1 MLFCSKEFIFVFL
14 PILLIIYYAV
24 PWRFKNL
31 VVFIGSL
38 IFYAFGELKYI
49 PLILISLVLNYVF
62 ALLIE
67 SKKRGNGYRN
77 KSARNLRICFLV
89 LSLLYNFGMLF
100 IFKYF
105 KFFTGIDNGLTLP
118 LGISFY
124 TFQIVSYVIDVFRD
138 DVKAEKNIVNL
149 GVYLCM
155 FPQLI
160 AGPIVIYSDVEKQ
173 IKKRRHSLDLFQD
186 GIRVFT
192 IGLAFKMIIANVC
205 GMCWNSTQM
214 YGIEGI
220 STPMAWIGMFAYT
233 FQIYFDFYGYS
244 LMAIGLGKM
253 IGFKLPTNF
262 NNPYM
267 ATSVTDFWRRWHI
280 TLSRWFRDYVYI
292 PLGGSR
298 CSMPRTILN
307 MFIVW
312 ALTGLWHGASLN
324 FVLWGL
330 FFFVFLTLEK
340 LGLKKLF
347 DRFPVIGHMYIIF
360 LIPLG
365 WMIFAIENVSDIG
378 LYFTRLF
385 PFFGS
390 STVSH
395 FNNTDYI
402 TAINNYWFFFI
413 LAIFFSTGIW
423 QKLYK
428 RFKHS
433 VVTSVIIL
441 AVFWISVYLVFTM
454 ENNPFLYFRF

>member
-1 MLFCSKEFIFVFL
+1 
-14 PILLIIYYAV
+14 
-24 PWRFKNL
+24 
-31 VVFIGSL
+31 
-38 IFYAFGELKYI
+38 
-49 PLILISLVLNYVF
+49 
-62 ALLIE
+62 
-67 SKKRGNGYRN
+67 
-77 KSARNLRICFLV
+77 
-89 LSLLYNFGMLF
+89 
-100 IFKYF
+100 
-105 KFFTGIDNGLTLP
+105 
-118 LGISFY
+118 
-124 TFQIVSYVIDVFRD
+124 
-138 DVKAEKNIVNL
+138 
-149 GVYLCM
+149 
-155 FPQLI
+155 
-160 AGPIVIYSDVEKQ
+160 
-173 IKKRRHSLDLFQD
+173 
-186 GIRVFT
+186 
-192 IGLAFKMIIANVC
+192 
-205 GMCWNSTQM
+205 M

-441 AVFWISVYLVFTM
+441 AVFWISVYLS
-454 ENNPFLYFRF
+454 LIHI